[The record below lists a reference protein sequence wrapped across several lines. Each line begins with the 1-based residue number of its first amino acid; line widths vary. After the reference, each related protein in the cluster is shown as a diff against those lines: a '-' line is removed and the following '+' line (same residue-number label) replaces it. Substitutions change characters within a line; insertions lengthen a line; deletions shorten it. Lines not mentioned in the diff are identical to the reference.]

1 MRVRAAGALLLA
13 PVLSIVD
20 SVLNFF
26 TTFERGSFTD
36 KTERVLRALAWV
48 PEGTDDA
55 EPIAQA
61 VARDVVLLV
70 VVVVALIGMAG
81 LRSGRVLVPIAAIG
95 LAVLYLPSVIWSP
108 FDPSSDRPPPEWVR
122 DDLPWFLFGRA
133 PAVLWIVVLVIVALL
148 AATSRAQERA
158 VPAAAGPYPTG
169 PAGPAGPYAARPT
182 SRPPEPVPP
191 SHDPDRTLVQK
202 ETRP

>member
-20 SVLNFF
+20 SVLDRF
-26 TTFERGSFTD
+26 TYQRGSFAD
-36 KTERVLRALAWV
+36 QAEGVLRALLWV
-48 PEGTDDA
+48 PEGADGSQ
-55 EPIAQA
+55 PVVQA

-81 LRSGRVLVPIAAIG
+81 LRAGRVLVPLAAIG
-95 LAVLYLPSVIWSP
+95 LAVLYLPSVIWP
-108 FDPSSDRPPPEWVR
+108 VFDPSFDRFPPDWVR
-122 DDLPWFLFGRA
+122 DYQPWFFVDRA
-133 PAVLWIVVLVIVALL
+133 SAVMWIVVLVIVALL

-169 PAGPAGPYAARPT
+169 PAGPAGPYAAGPT